1 MRARMVRRRA
11 DPASRRTG
19 RTPARSESRTVS
31 GARVRIGVAWT
42 ERGTQDS
49 NLESPVLET
58 GALSNLASAPGGPIL
73 ETFLESPFQRGCGG
87 IGRRAGL
94 RSRWGDTRGGS
105 SPFSRMNQD
114 CLKLTTYCAER
125 DRVGRRLVSDAL
137 VEAYARHELAT
148 SVLLRG
154 VEGFG
159 KRDRIQTQRVLTLSE
174 NLPVVTAAVDTRAR
188 IERALDDLTAVL

>member
-1 MRARMVRRRA
+1 MRDSALELSGAPRTRTW
-11 DPASRRTG
+11 SRRFW
-19 RTPARSESRTVS
+19 RPLHYPIWPVAR
-31 GARVRIGVAWT
+31 A
-42 ERGTQDS
+42 
-49 NLESPVLET
+49 
-58 GALSNLASAPGGPIL
+58 GPIL
-73 ETFLESPFQRGCGG
+73 EGFRLEAPFQRGCGG

-125 DRVGRRLVSDAL
+125 DRVGGRLVADAL
-137 VEAYARHELAT
+137 VEAYARHGLAT